1 MKRHGFTLIELIV
14 VIAIIGVLAAIL
26 VPAMLGYVRRSKI
39 TTANNAAK
47 SVYNALNV
55 AMVEMEAYD
64 LPPQQLENRDITRV
78 SGADIFAQKDFP
90 MPGGPTN
97 DYDTLLKI
105 LYAKVCS
112 YFYDVGKIDE
122 ISFRLRES
130 GCIGTGVMN
139 GRYPGTYPLAIT
151 VEDYKQRRNNWNSE
165 YALAFALKDPE
176 DNTIPDAPPPMG
188 EEGGGSGD

>member
-64 LPPQQLENRDITRV
+64 LPPQQLENRDIDTT
-78 SGADIFAQKDFP
+78 GADVFAQKDYP

-97 DYDTLLKI
+97 DYNTLLNI
-105 LYAKVCS
+105 LYAKVCN
-112 YFYDVGKIDE
+112 YFYDVGKLDS

-130 GCIGTGVMN
+130 GCIGTGVIN

-151 VEDYKQRRNNWNSE
+151 VDDYRQRRGTWTSQN
-165 YALAFALKDPE
+165 ALAFALKDPA
-176 DNTIPDAPPPMG
+176 DDTIPDAPPAMG